1 MFQVSCRAM
10 RVMLVP
16 EDSIS
21 DRKDSRL
28 ECLLDRLWMLRL
40 RKIGFLDDLKFVEKE
55 RLS

>member
-28 ECLLDRLWMLRL
+28 GCLLDRLWMFSL
-40 RKIGFLDDLKFVEKE
+40 RKIGFLDDLKLEEKE
-55 RLS
+55 R